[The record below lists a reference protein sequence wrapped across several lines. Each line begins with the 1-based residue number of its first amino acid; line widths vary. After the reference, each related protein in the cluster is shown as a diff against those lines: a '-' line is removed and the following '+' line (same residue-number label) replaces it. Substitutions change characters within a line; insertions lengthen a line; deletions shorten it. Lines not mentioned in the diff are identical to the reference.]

1 MTGKEQEASDRNK
14 VSGNKQVPE
23 EKKQDEK
30 AGLVRTMKKFL
41 RVINR
46 MTDFSK
52 LSNRIYPAE
61 YHVRMAISEP
71 VGKSKFNILM
81 NSDLE
86 QIKCGISKS
95 QHLSCEQYRPLVAH
109 SILKHLSFEDLI

>member
-1 MTGKEQEASDRNK
+1 MYFQFSTCFLTGKEKEASNRNK
-14 VSGNKQVPE
+14 ESGNKQVPK

-46 MTDFSK
+46 MTDVSK

-61 YHVRMAISEP
+61 YHVRMAISDP
-71 VGKSKFNILM
+71 VGKTNFNIC
-81 NSDLE
+81 
-86 QIKCGISKS
+86 I
-95 QHLSCEQYRPLVAH
+95 CESRFR
-109 SILKHLSFEDLI
+109 SN

>member
-71 VGKSKFNILM
+71 VGKSNFNILM
-81 NSDLE
+81 SPELE

-95 QHLSCEQYRPLVAH
+95 QHLSCEQYRPLAAH

>member
-71 VGKSKFNILM
+71 VGKSNFNILM
-81 NSDLE
+81 NPQSQNAKL
-86 QIKCGISKS
+86 KCIFKG
-95 QHLSCEQYRPLVAH
+95 HLNNIEVST
-109 SILKHLSFEDLI
+109 

>member
-1 MTGKEQEASDRNK
+1 MSTCFLTDKEQEASDKNK

-23 EKKQDEK
+23 EKKQDDK

-46 MTDFSK
+46 MTDVSK

-71 VGKSKFNILM
+71 VGKPDINRIVNL
-81 NSDLE
+81 DLH
-86 QIKCGISKS
+86 QIRCRTSES
-95 QHLSCEQYRPLVAH
+95 
-109 SILKHLSFEDLI
+109 